1 MPHLLSFLIQEIKY
15 KKYAKKIGITNWRFA
30 PFFMPLT
37 VPFWTITVPFG
48 TITVPKRTK
57 MALIICKTVR
67 YKTC

>member
-1 MPHLLSFLIQEIKY
+1 MPHLLSFFNS
-15 KKYAKKIGITNWRFA
+15 KKLNTKNMPEKFGITNRRFA
-30 PFFMPLT
+30 RFMPLT

-57 MALIICKTVR
+57 MALIIFKTVR